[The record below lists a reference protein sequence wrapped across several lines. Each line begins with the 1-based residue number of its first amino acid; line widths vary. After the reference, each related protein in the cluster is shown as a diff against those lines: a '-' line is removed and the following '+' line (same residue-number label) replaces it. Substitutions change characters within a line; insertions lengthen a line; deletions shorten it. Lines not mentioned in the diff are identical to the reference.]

1 MAGTPRR
8 HAGHDVP
15 ALQDMSTPPE
25 RCGWR
30 RTMRWTEPVP
40 PSAKEGEVSRETGT
54 DAPGSGSDVESPRE
68 SPPLRGTKI
77 HAPRRHRDTIH
88 RTRLTDVLRAARP
101 SSVLV
106 VAPAGFG
113 KTSILADWAEIDGR
127 PFAWLSLGTADND
140 RMVLWAY
147 IAAALTA
154 AGGMTWTSDELSAIA
169 RVPDPVGVVI
179 AHLRT
184 DQEMVLV
191 LDDYHAIESEACHE
205 SVLRFIEL
213 APANLQVAISSRT
226 AVPLPLAR
234 HRASG
239 ALVEI
244 GSGDLRFTT
253 EESDAFLN
261 GSLALGLDDGSVVTL
276 TERTEGWPAGLY
288 LAYLSIRRTK
298 DRAAFISGFG
308 GKNRLVGEYLTEQV
322 LTALGPAERDFML
335 VTSVVDEVNGP
346 LADALTGS
354 EGSAARLV
362 DLERANVFIT
372 PLDDRR
378 EWYRYHHLLLELL
391 RLELAK
397 TTPETHHDLH
407 IRAATWFEQ
416 AGDADRAIQ
425 HAIDG
430 DDAERAARLISAS
443 YLQALEWGRIESVVG
458 WLERIGDDRIKA
470 DARLSIVKAW
480 VMHFLGLHADGAAA
494 LADAMASSYVGV
506 LPDGA
511 SSVEASAALMG
522 AAFPAGDVGSMLAN
536 ARRAF
541 ELESRP
547 PSPWRTTVHVL
558 LGFALVRDGSF
569 AEAERYLE
577 LGSELAI
584 RSDSWMDA
592 VGARVVAGPRRH
604 ARRGSVVRRAV
615 RPGGRR
621 PGRRT
626 RRLPDGVRGIRSRRP
641 RWAPGGDGQRLG
653 GSRTPRGDDG
663 RGAHLPRAV
672 VAGRYPPGADAGSV
686 HPRPTGGGGPIV
698 RGGRRD
704 HRRHGRSGVPDD
716 HSTGARAGALR
727 TVASA
732 RRTTVRSRAR
742 CPAAARRRPLQARG
756 GGPAVRVIQHGA
768 LPCPGDLPKTRRD
781 VPGGRDRPS
790 AQAGTAGLIAAMLR
804 GMDGITRVKTRSKG

>member
-1 MAGTPRR
+1 M
-8 HAGHDVP
+8 
-15 ALQDMSTPPE
+15 
-25 RCGWR
+25 
-30 RTMRWTEPVP
+30 
-40 PSAKEGEVSRETGT
+40 SRETGT
-54 DAPGSGSDVESPRE
+54 DAPGSGSDEESPRE

-154 AGGMTWTSDELSAIA
+154 AGGMSWTSDELSAIA

-234 HRASG
+234 RRANG
-239 ALVEI
+239 ALIEI

-346 LADALTGS
+346 LADALTGT

-397 TTPETHHDLH
+397 TTPEMHHDLH

-416 AGDADRAIQ
+416 ARDADRAIQ

-458 WLERIGDDRIKA
+458 WLERIGDERIKA

-592 VGARVVAGPRRH
+592 VGARALRGRVAMHAGDPSSAERYAREAVDLADAHGVSPTASGAFARVVLGGLLAEMGNASEGAGLLE
-604 ARRGSVVRRAV
+604 ATMAAV
-615 RPGGRR
+615 RTFREPLSLADTLLELTRVRCLLGQREAAVRSFEEADAIIDGMADPGYLTI
-621 PGRRT
+621 T
-626 RRLPDGVRGIRSRRP
+626 RRELARELFGPSQALGEPLSARELDVLRLLADGLSKREAGERLFVSYNTVHSHVRAIYRKLGVTSR
-641 RWAPGGDGQRLG
+641 
-653 GSRTPRGDDG
+653 
-663 RGAHLPRAV
+663 
-672 VAGRYPPGADAGSV
+672 ADA
-686 HPRPTGGGGPIV
+686 I
-698 RGGRRD
+698 D
-704 HRRHGRSGVPDD
+704 
-716 HSTGARAGALR
+716 
-727 TVASA
+727 
-732 RRTTVRSRAR
+732 RAR
-742 CPAAARRRPLQARG
+742 KQ
-756 GGPAVRVIQHGA
+756 
-768 LPCPGDLPKTRRD
+768 
-781 VPGGRDRPS
+781 
-790 AQAGTAGLIAAMLR
+790 GLL
-804 GMDGITRVKTRSKG
+804 G

>member
-1 MAGTPRR
+1 MG
-8 HAGHDVP
+8 
-15 ALQDMSTPPE
+15 
-25 RCGWR
+25 
-30 RTMRWTEPVP
+30 
-40 PSAKEGEVSRETGT
+40 
-54 DAPGSGSDVESPRE
+54 
-68 SPPLRGTKI
+68 
-77 HAPRRHRDTIH
+77 
-88 RTRLTDVLRAARP
+88 
-101 SSVLV
+101 
-106 VAPAGFG
+106 VA
-113 KTSILADWAEIDGR
+113 
-127 PFAWLSLGTADND
+127 FAWLSLGKADND

-154 AGGMTWTSDELSAIA
+154 AEGMTWTSDELSAVA

-179 AHLRT
+179 AHMRT

-244 GSGDLRFTT
+244 GTGDLRFTT
-253 EESDAFLN
+253 QESDAFLN
-261 GSLALGLDDGSVVTL
+261 GSLALGLDDELVVTL

-322 LTALGPAERDFML
+322 LTALGPAERDFL
-335 VTSVVDEVNGP
+335 LATSVVDEVSGP

-354 EGSAARLV
+354 QGSAARLAE
-362 DLERANVFIT
+362 LERANVFIT

-416 AGDADRAIQ
+416 AGDADRAIH
-425 HAIDG
+425 HAIEG
-430 DDAERAARLISAS
+430 DDADRAARLISAS

-494 LADAMASSYVGV
+494 LADAMASAYVGV

-584 RSDSWMDA
+584 RTDAWMDA
-592 VGARVVAGPRRH
+592 VGARSLRGRVAMHAGDRSSAERYAREAVDLADAHGVSPTASGAFARVVLGGLLAEMGNASEGAGLLE
-604 ARRGSVVRRAV
+604 ATMAAV
-615 RPGGRR
+615 RTFREP
-621 PGRRT
+621 
-626 RRLPDGVRGIRSRRP
+626 LS
-641 RWAPGGDGQRLG
+641 L
-653 GSRTPRGDDG
+653 
-663 RGAHLPRAV
+663 
-672 VAGRYPPGADAGSV
+672 AD
-686 HPRPTGGGGPIV
+686 TLLEL
-698 RGGRRD
+698 
-704 HRRHGRSGVPDD
+704 
-716 HSTGARAGALR
+716 T
-727 TVASA
+727 
-732 RRTTVRSRAR
+732 RAR
-742 CPAAARRRPLQARG
+742 CMLGQREE
-756 GGPAVRVIQHGA
+756 AVRSFEEADAIIDGMTD
-768 LPCPGDLPKTRRD
+768 PGYLTITRRELARELFGPSQALGEPLSARELD
-781 VPGGRDRPS
+781 VLRLLADGLSKREAGDRLFVS
-790 AQAGTAGLIAAMLR
+790 YNTVHSHVRAIYRKLGVTSRADAVDRARKQGLLP
-804 GMDGITRVKTRSKG
+804 